1 MSNAGFKQTLK
12 ELEPVSLFSFDGEK
26 ATENPRF
33 LAGQQIF
40 DEMGNAEAHIAL
52 EHTKEEFPCYHL
64 TNGLT
69 PIDAY
74 DQRSLRF
81 CPYGLQPNAP
91 ADGLSFFPK
100 AYIIAPGVREWDFT
114 ENEFTYIIQGKTDY
128 GYINWEDSDPEYK
141 DKKRWVH
148 SSHLNV
154 LFVHEGVISVFESIN
169 RYGANFLYIYI
180 PEIHGN
186 DKWGNSIR
194 IEGLRPFSDRETDYP
209 DLLTI
214 RYNKGLLTVFKN
226 LTKVYE
232 KRLRVDDA
240 RTDFNRTRRELT
252 IGGTNVNYVQGVDGF
267 ADRCVIPTTLDNFTI
282 FNYALQDAEIIR
294 LYRKMFNFNDL
305 VLKERANQYI
315 PFDDD
320 HKPNFTPRNMGTY
333 PLGNFRL
340 TGDVKNILTKEQGP
354 FQLGYSTLFLGNAFE
369 GYDTFSTGGNMF
381 DPLSDFTVFLHFQ
394 AIEAEQ
400 GIILEQTMQ
409 SSTFYGFTLS
419 INSKNGE
426 AKSGT
431 AELIVHG
438 HKSITLTDTLALGEW
453 NEFIMCKRDEQ
464 LTVYFNKKAVV
475 VNDTIKYDNRYTDFK
490 DIDCTRLLIG
500 RYQLEP
506 TKARLANFI
515 VWSSA
520 VSPYFLKA
528 LVDYEYVS
536 YARGIITT
544 AGRPMRAK
552 VRAYNHITGEF
563 INEVWSDEETG
574 AYVIHL
580 LDNTPVDLV
589 VVDDRDILSRVRA
602 YGPIQPYSRPFDT
615 TYLSY

>member
-52 EHTKEEFPCYHL
+52 EHTREEFPCYHL

-91 ADGLSFFPK
+91 ADGLSLFPK
-100 AYIIAPGVREWDFT
+100 AYIIAPGVREWDFAD
-114 ENEFTYIIQGKTDY
+114 NEFTYIVQGRTDY
-128 GYINWEDSDPEYK
+128 SYINWQDSDPEYK
-141 DKKRWVH
+141 DKKRWSH
-148 SSHLNV
+148 SSHLNM
-154 LFVHEGVISVFESIN
+154 LFVHEGVISVYDSLSSTFNYLCIH
-169 RYGANFLYIYI
+169 I
-180 PEIHGN
+180 PEIHGTN
-186 DKWGNSIR
+186 KNNAIAIKDLHS
-194 IEGLRPFSDRETDYP
+194 FSNRETDYP
-209 DLLTI
+209 DLLTV

-232 KRLRVDDA
+232 QRLSVDDA

-252 IGGTNVNYVQGVDGF
+252 IGGTNEDYVQNIGGF
-267 ADRCVIPTTLDNFTI
+267 ADRCVIPTTLDNFAI

-305 VLKERANQYI
+305 ILKEQANQYL
-315 PFDDD
+315 PFDDA
-320 HKPNFTPRNMGTY
+320 HKPNFMPRN
-333 PLGNFRL
+333 LGRSKSDFRL
-340 TGDVKNILTKEQGP
+340 TGNVNNIVTKEKGP
-354 FQLGYSTLFLGNAFE
+354 FQLGYSTLFLDNAME
-369 GYDTFSTGGNMF
+369 GYHVQNSGGNMF
-381 DPLSDFTVFLHFQ
+381 NPLKDFTLFLHFQ
-394 AIEAEQ
+394 AVNTDQ
-400 GIILEQTMQ
+400 GILLEQTLQ

-438 HKSITLTDTLALGEW
+438 HKSITLTDTLALNEW
-453 NEFIMCKRDEQ
+453 NEFIMCKRNEQ
-464 LTVYFNKKAVV
+464 LTVYFNKTAVV
-475 VNDTIKYDNRYTDFK
+475 INDTIKYDNHYTKAFE
-490 DIDCTRLLIG
+490 IDCTRLLIG
-500 RYQLEP
+500 RYQQHP
-506 TKARLANFI
+506 TKAKLANFV
-515 VWSSA
+515 VWTSA
-520 VSPYFLKA
+520 VSPYFLQA

-536 YARGIITT
+536 YVRGIVTT

-552 VRAYNHITGEF
+552 VRAYNHVTGEL

-589 VVDDRDILSRVRA
+589 VVDDKDILSRVRA
-602 YGPIQPYSRPFDT
+602 YGPIQPYSRPYNT
-615 TYLSY
+615 HYLSY